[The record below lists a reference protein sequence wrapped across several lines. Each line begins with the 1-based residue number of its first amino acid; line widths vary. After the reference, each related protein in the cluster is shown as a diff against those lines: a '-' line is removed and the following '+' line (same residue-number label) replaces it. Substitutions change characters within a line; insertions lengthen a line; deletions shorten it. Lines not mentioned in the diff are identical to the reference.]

1 MAHDDCTPDVHS
13 RAALAAA
20 VSGEEPS
27 RLLVSPTWTSALTPR
42 RHRFLLSAHRQRD
55 PSAVRPP
62 PCRPELAV
70 VGPHPGSPLLLGD
83 DREIAVGPVRIM
95 LVVAHQP
102 IENLEP
108 QGFVLAPIGRD
119 REFVKEA
126 PQPLALRPARQEEAR
141 LGEHR
146 RTENEGLAREP
157 VEVTERSP
165 IERVTRVAQ
174 RDNRRGVE
182 EDHELRWRNRRRI
195 RRRTLA
201 RSLGSRSPRGR
212 FGGSGYSREMSA
224 MISLAGRR
232 DTR

>member
-1 MAHDDCTPDVHS
+1 MVT
-13 RAALAAA
+13 
-20 VSGEEPS
+20 
-27 RLLVSPTWTSALTPR
+27 
-42 RHRFLLSAHRQRD
+42 
-55 PSAVRPP
+55 
-62 PCRPELAV
+62 
-70 VGPHPGSPLLLGD
+70 
-83 DREIAVGPVRIM
+83 
-95 LVVAHQP
+95 HQP
-102 IENLEP
+102 TENLEP

-157 VEVTERSP
+157 VEVTQRSP

-201 RSLGSRSPRGR
+201 RSLGSRSPRGG
-212 FGGSGYSREMSA
+212 FGESGYSR
-224 MISLAGRR
+224 
-232 DTR
+232 